1 MEYKTNV
8 EHLMRLAVLY
18 KLNDK
23 PKRRKIRFG
32 DVQRAIHH
40 FYEPRPYMK
49 FEKTTLVWTHNVIG
63 HYYVLSHHCA
73 NELDNEQLDP
83 NFEQSDSDYDS
94 HDDLADEV
102 VDDLH
107 EEREELERRKK
118 ERTLY

>member
-49 FEKTTLVWTHNVIG
+49 FEKTILVFTPNVIG
-63 HYYVLSHHCA
+63 HSSHHCA
-73 NELDNEQLDP
+73 DELDDEQLDP
-83 NFEQSDSDYDS
+83 DFEPSDSDYDS
-94 HDDLADEV
+94 HDESIV
-102 VDDLH
+102 F
-107 EEREELERRKK
+107 RSF
-118 ERTLY
+118 YG